1 MFFPINMI
9 IAGSTYW
16 NMVFAGPKGTALDDS
31 EGIDTI
37 KLFGQNVA
45 NIIKKL
51 VYQNENCTCIF

>member
-1 MFFPINMI
+1 MI

-16 NMVFAGPKGTALDDS
+16 NMVFAGSEGTALDDS

-51 VYQNENCTCIF
+51 VD

>member
-1 MFFPINMI
+1 
-9 IAGSTYW
+9 
-16 NMVFAGPKGTALDDS
+16 MVFAGPEGTALDDS

-51 VYQNENCTCIF
+51 VD

>member
-1 MFFPINMI
+1 MI

-16 NMVFAGPKGTALDDS
+16 NMVFAGPEGTALDDS

-51 VYQNENCTCIF
+51 VD